1 MAQSVIIF
9 GKSGSGKS
17 RSLIGFKEDEITL
30 INTIGKLLPFS
41 KKFKYSATVSDP
53 DVIKAS
59 LKKMP
64 TKVAVIDDAGYLMT
78 TLFMRS
84 HGKGDQF
91 KMYNDLADMMWN
103 LFVFVKDELPQDVMV
118 YWMFHEET
126 SDFGET
132 KIRTIGKLLDQK
144 ITLEG
149 MVTICLH
156 CVVKNGKHIFL
167 TQSDGT
173 DISKSPEG
181 LWEDLEIPNDLKA
194 VDSAIR
200 KYWGL

>member
-1 MAQSVIIF
+1 MGQSVIIF

-17 RSLIGFKEDEITL
+17 RSLINFKEDEITL

-41 KKFKYSATVSDP
+41 KKFRYSATVSDAE
-53 DVIKAS
+53 VIKAA

-64 TKVAVIDDAGYLMT
+64 TKTAVIDDAGYLMT
-78 TLFMRS
+78 TMFMKQHTQKDS
-84 HGKGDQF
+84 F
-91 KMYNDLADMMWN
+91 KMFNDLADMMWN
-103 LFVFVKDELPQDVMV
+103 LFCFIKDDLPQDIIV

-126 SDFGET
+126 SDLGET

-144 ITLEG
+144 VTLEG

-156 CVVKNGKHIFL
+156 CVVNNGKHVFV

-181 LWEDLEIPNDLKA
+181 LWDSLEIPNDLKA
-194 VDSAIR
+194 VDDAIR
-200 KYWGL
+200 SYWGL

>member
-1 MAQSVIIF
+1 MAQSCIIY
-9 GKSGSGKS
+9 GKSGAGKS
-17 RSLIGFKEDEITL
+17 RSLINFKEDEITL
-30 INTIGKLLPFS
+30 INTIGKMLPFP

-53 DVIKAS
+53 EIIKAS

-64 TKVAVIDDAGYLMT
+64 TKIAVIDDAGYLMT
-78 TLFMRS
+78 TMFMKS
-84 HGKGDQF
+84 HGKGDGF
-91 KMYNDLADMMWN
+91 KLYNDLADMMWN
-103 LFVFVKDELPQDVMV
+103 LFCFVKDDLPQDVIV

-126 SDFGET
+126 SETGEV

-144 ITLEG
+144 VTLEG

-156 CVVKNGKHIFL
+156 SVVKNGKHIFI
-167 TQSDGT
+167 TQSDGM

-181 LWEDLEIPNDLKA
+181 LWSELEIPNDLKA
-194 VDSAIR
+194 VDTAIR